1 MAQLKRGEKWLG
13 NEGFKAWTISVVALF
28 VSSYF
33 WRPGGLGG
41 TWQWCG
47 VFAFIFVTMN
57 IVWDK
62 LSWKLYGHNP
72 R

>member
-33 WRPGGLGG
+33 WRPGE
-41 TWQWCG
+41 TWSWCG
-47 VFAFIFVTMN
+47 MFAFIFVTMN

-62 LSWKLYGHNP
+62 LSWRFYGHEP
-72 R
+72 C

>member
-13 NEGFKAWTISVVALF
+13 NEGFKACTISVVALF

-33 WRPGGLGG
+33 WAGE
-41 TWQWCG
+41 TWQWCA

-62 LSWKLYGHNP
+62 LSWKLYGYNP

>member
-1 MAQLKRGEKWLG
+1 MAQLKHGEKWLG
-13 NEGFKAWTISVVALF
+13 NEGFKACTISVVALF

-33 WRPGGLGG
+33 WAGE
-41 TWQWCG
+41 TWQWCA

-62 LSWKLYGHNP
+62 LSWKRYGHNP

>member
-13 NEGFKAWTISVVALF
+13 NEGFKACTISVVALF

-33 WRPGGLGG
+33 RRGE
-41 TWQWCG
+41 TWQWCA

-62 LSWKLYGHNP
+62 LSWKRYGHNP

>member
-13 NEGFKAWTISVVALF
+13 NEGFKACTISVVALF

-33 WRPGGLGG
+33 WAGE
-41 TWQWCG
+41 TWQWCA
-47 VFAFIFVTMN
+47 VFAFIFVTTN

-62 LSWKLYGHNP
+62 LSWKLYGHDP

>member
-1 MAQLKRGEKWLG
+1 MR
-13 NEGFKAWTISVVALF
+13 FKAGTISVVALF

-33 WRPGGLGG
+33 WHGE
-41 TWQWCG
+41 TWQWCA

-57 IVWDK
+57 VVWDR